1 MKIRI
6 ITFLSVV
13 LTIFSFL
20 NENLC
25 AQQMRVKEALQKIKI
40 IAYPENGRPV
50 NRTVAEEFQKEL
62 VPQAKIMALKPNLS
76 VEGTNVF
83 RISVGDEKFTE
94 GPQKY
99 GVRPPQEKDWMFF
112 RLNQSGEGELVSS
125 KQHLLYA
132 LFCRIKEDWVN
143 EEIESFKNGRLE
155 IATFRWLQGA
165 DGVWPYTT
173 RAPRNYDAEQSLKE
187 LARIGCS
194 HILINSLATPFPLED
209 GPPNEIYYRFYYGQ
223 PDLDQFA
230 ETELNQGIYPPEYLQ
245 ANMNL
250 LKKNAGLVK
259 KYGITPGIF
268 INTPRSVPESLLERY
283 PFLRGAR
290 IDHTFRSFRP
300 RYTLTLAH
308 PAVRWHYAQLM
319 KKVMRQVPEIA
330 FCGMR
335 TNDAGSGFE
344 YTMTTYAGRNGGP
357 YLVREWK
364 TNEEIA
370 QKAGENILRYLK
382 LLRDSASEIRP
393 DFRVITSLASLP
405 AEGETLFQGLGDR
418 IDLQISVA
426 DTADPKKWEKQQGI
440 LKKGS
445 YLFGGIGL
453 TNPYIDGVAFPWI
466 AYERIHSM
474 ISAGMDRITVNV
486 EAPSRV
492 PYDINRQ
499 VLRACQIG
507 SPENVDQIINET
519 AVSWV
524 GSEKAPQ
531 LVEAWQICDQVVRNF
546 PPVTLYEGYGFYT
559 LRLWNRPFVPNIE
572 NIPDKERAFFEKYIN
587 AIFNNPNLVDYGA
600 DALWTLISKEDAEK
614 IVNECDKM
622 GWKPLNKAI
631 SILEKTLKTVP
642 KDSPAYNVFIDQR
655 DRYKGLK
662 CYYKTL
668 ENLAAWIAGVH
679 GYIDSDDS
687 ATKREKLKMVREMI
701 ADEIENSKDL
711 LNLWQNSKVDFM
723 PISDLTETMYTY
735 GDNFGELLQKRIELM
750 EKHKND
756 TPYVNPNFMWRMPKG
771 FDVPEEEYLKY

>member
-1 MKIRI
+1 MIVLMLFI
-6 ITFLSVV
+6 NTSLSGSSPQKMTVKDALLKTDLLVYPSKGKPVDFTVV
-13 LTIFSFL
+13 D
-20 NENLC
+20 
-25 AQQMRVKEALQKIKI
+25 AMQKII
-40 IAYPENGRPV
+40 PN
-50 NRTVAEEFQKEL
+50 
-62 VPQAKIMALKPNLS
+62 AKLMALNKDS
-76 VEGTNVF
+76 KIKGKIVFSISIIDEG
-83 RISVGDEKFTE
+83 IAK
-94 GPQKY
+94 GPTASGHKI
-99 GVRPPQEKDWMFF
+99 PKDKDWMFF
-112 RLNQSGEGELVSS
+112 RINKSGEGELVTS
-125 KQHLLYA
+125 KPHLLYA
-132 LFCRIKEDWVN
+132 LFCRVKEDWLD
-143 EEIESFKNGRLE
+143 EEVELFERGRLE
-155 IATFRWLQGA
+155 ISSFRWLQGA

-187 LARIGCS
+187 LARLGCS
-194 HILINSLATPFPLED
+194 HILVNVLATPFPLEN

-230 ETELNQGIYPPEYLQ
+230 ETELNQGIFPPEYLQ

-250 LKKNAGLVK
+250 LKRNVKLVQ

-290 IDHTFRSFRP
+290 IDHPFRSFRP

-319 KKVMRQVPEIA
+319 KKVMKEVPELA

-344 YTMTTYAGRNGGP
+344 YTVTTYPGRNGGP

-364 TNEEIA
+364 SNEEIA

-382 LLRDSASEIRP
+382 LLRDSASEIKP
-393 DFRVITSLASLP
+393 GFRIITSLFSLP

-418 IDLQISVA
+418 IDLQVSIA
-426 DTADPKKWEKQQGI
+426 DAADSIKWKKYQNLLQ
-440 LKKGS
+440 KGS
-445 YLFGGIGL
+445 YLFGGLGL
-453 TNPYIDGVAFPWI
+453 SSPYIDGVPFPWV
-466 AYERIHSM
+466 ANERLKSM
-474 ISAGMDRITVNV
+474 ISADLDRVTVNV

-492 PYDINRQ
+492 PYDINRE
-499 VLRACQIG
+499 VLRAYQLNH
-507 SPENVDQIINET
+507 SKNVDQVINET
-519 AVSWV
+519 AVRWV
-524 GSEKAPQ
+524 GSEKAPR
-531 LVEAWQICDQVVRNF
+531 LVEAWRICDEVVRSF
-546 PPVTLYEGYGFYT
+546 PSVTLYEGYGFYT

-572 NIPDKERAFFEKYIN
+572 NIPDEERAFFEKYIN
-587 AIFNNPNLVDYGA
+587 AIFNNPNLVDYAA
-600 DALWTLISKEDAEK
+600 DALWTLISKEEAEK
-614 IVNECDKM
+614 IVDECKKE
-622 GWKPLNKAI
+622 GWKPLNKAV

-642 KDSPAYNVFIDQR
+642 KDGPAYNVFIDQR

-662 CYYKTL
+662 CYYRTL

-679 GYIDSDDS
+679 GYIDSEDG
-687 ATKREKLKMVREMI
+687 AIKKAKLKMVREMI
-701 ADEIENSKDL
+701 SDEIENSKEL

-723 PISDLTETMYTY
+723 PISDLTESMYTY

-756 TPYVNPNFMWRMPKG
+756 TPYINPNFMWRMPKG